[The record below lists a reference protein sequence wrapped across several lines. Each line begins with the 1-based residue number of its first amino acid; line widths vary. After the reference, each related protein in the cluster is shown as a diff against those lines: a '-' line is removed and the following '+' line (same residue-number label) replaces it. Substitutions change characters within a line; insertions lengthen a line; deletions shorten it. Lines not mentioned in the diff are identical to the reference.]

1 MQKQYY
7 VKENER
13 VSNDRKQMKKTGAW
27 AKSGNGFCLK
37 CATDL
42 CPEDFDSWD
51 YEGDI
56 VCDNC
61 GKDTRED

>member
-1 MQKQYY
+1 
-7 VKENER
+7 
-13 VSNDRKQMKKTGAW
+13 MKKTGAW